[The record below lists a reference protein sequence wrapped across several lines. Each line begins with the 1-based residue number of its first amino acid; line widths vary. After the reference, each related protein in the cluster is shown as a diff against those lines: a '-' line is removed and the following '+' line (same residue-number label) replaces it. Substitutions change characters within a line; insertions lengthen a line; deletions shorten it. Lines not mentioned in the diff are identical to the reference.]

1 LQKHKCPRKKYITLT
16 IEQFGFGHFE
26 QLIALFE
33 DNFKCRKT
41 DFLNASITLM
51 GVDPWLGIR
60 KTNHSTQGV
69 P

>member
-1 LQKHKCPRKKYITLT
+1 MSKKKYITLT

-26 QLIALFE
+26 QLISFFRTILSV
-33 DNFKCRKT
+33 RKT
-41 DFLNASITLM
+41 DYLNASITLM

-60 KTNHSTQGV
+60 KTNHFTIEITQGV